1 MMMIGWMVLVVGVLL
16 VPSSQSLRFDIQ
28 SGKIKCISEDMK
40 SNSMTVGKYQVINPN
55 QDRHQLLPDSHKLNV
70 KVTSSHGHIF
80 QWAEKVE
87 KGQFVFTAMEQGNY
101 MASFSAPEHW
111 PLITLTID
119 FDWRTGVQFKDWFN
133 VAKKGHVDAM
143 KVELEQLYHTINSIH
158 EEMFYFRAR
167 EKEMQQLNQ
176 ETISKMM
183 WLSFVSLCFGFSV
196 AGLQFWYLKS
206 FFQENKLI

>member
-1 MMMIGWMVLVVGVLL
+1 MMMIGGVVLVVGVLL

-28 SGKIKCISEDMK
+28 SGKTKCISEDME
-40 SNSMTVGKYQVINPN
+40 SNSMTVGKYQVIKPN

-101 MASFSAPEHW
+101 MACFSAPEHW

-119 FDWRTGVQFKDWFN
+119 FDWRTAGHESGAGAVVPHYLQNDVVVRRLTLFWF
-133 VAKKGHVDAM
+133 
-143 KVELEQLYHTINSIH
+143 LSCRITILVPKILRRK
-158 EEMFYFRAR
+158 Y
-167 EKEMQQLNQ
+167 
-176 ETISKMM
+176 
-183 WLSFVSLCFGFSV
+183 
-196 AGLQFWYLKS
+196 
-206 FFQENKLI
+206 KLI

>member
-1 MMMIGWMVLVVGVLL
+1 MVLLVGVLL

-28 SGKIKCISEDMK
+28 SGKTKCISEDMK

-55 QDRHQLLPDSHKLNV
+55 QDRHHLLPDSHQLNV

-80 QWAEKVE
+80 QWVEKVE

-101 MASFSAPEHW
+101 MACFSAPEHW
-111 PLITLTID
+111 PLITWTID
-119 FDWRTGVQFKDWFN
+119 FDWKTGVQFKDWFN
-133 VAKKGHVDAM
+133 VAKKGHVDTQGFVA
-143 KVELEQLYHTINSIH
+143 VQLYHTINSIH
-158 EEMFYFRAR
+158 EEMFYFLAR